1 MKSFTVVKM
10 PKNELKCPFCHLHTL
25 VSHGIT
31 MVCKNC
37 GKTTKTI
44 KNAKPSVKGKHE
56 NCFYCGSD
64 DTISNGG
71 VRLICK
77 SCGKSFK
84 KRSLRRQNVYD
95 RGKK

>member
-1 MKSFTVVKM
+1 MKSFTIEEM
-10 PKNELKCPFCHLHTL
+10 PKNELTCPFCHLHTL
-25 VSHGIT
+25 VSHGINLI
-31 MVCKNC
+31 CKNC

-44 KNAKPSVKGKHE
+44 RTTKPSVKGKHE
-56 NCFYCGSD
+56 NCFYCESD

-84 KRSLRRQNVYD
+84 KRSLRRQECSN
-95 RGKK
+95 